1 MSNYLVYYMLY
12 LSFITSILE
21 VIVVTVPALLIV
33 AYVTVAERKT
43 MASMQRRL
51 GPNII
56 GYYGLLQ
63 AFADAL
69 KLLLKEYVSPT
80 QANFILFF
88 LGPII
93 TLVFSLLG
101 YGVVPYAPGLS
112 IFDFNLGILYIL
124 AVSSLATYGILL
136 AGWSANSKY
145 AFLGS
150 LRSTAQLIS
159 YELILSSAILLVIF
173 LSGSLNLTAI
183 IEAQKTVWFIF
194 PLFPIFLL
202 FFIGSVAETNRAP
215 FDLAEAESELVSGF
229 MTEHAAVIFVFFFLA
244 EYASIVL
251 ICILTSILFLGGYLL
266 NIMPFLYLWFVMD
279 ISTVYLVNDLLPAL
293 YSLLLLEPVSNI
305 SLSNPLTTENLAYFM
320 AEKESLLFDPL
331 FEGVLSGIVLGAKS
345 CIMIFIFIWA
355 RASFPRI
362 RFDQLMSFCWTIL
375 LPLVI
380 AFIVLVPCILY
391 SFEILPSNTLF
402 F

>member
-1 MSNYLVYYMLY
+1 MLIYYVNITLFFFFNSMLY
-12 LSFITSILE
+12 NTTIISILE
-21 VIVVTVPALLIV
+21 VLLLTVPVLLTV
-33 AYVTVAERKT
+33 AFVTVAERKT

-51 GPNII
+51 GPNVV

-69 KLLLKEYVSPT
+69 KLIIKEYVSPT
-80 QANFILFF
+80 QANLVLFF

-93 TLVFSLLG
+93 TLIFSLLG
-101 YGVVPYAPGLS
+101 YAVVPYGPGMA
-112 IFDFNLGILYIL
+112 IWDFNLGILYML

-159 YELILSSAILLVIF
+159 YELILSSAILLVI
-173 LSGSLNLTAI
+173 LLTGSLNLTVTIESQRAI
-183 IEAQKTVWFIF
+183 WFIL
-194 PLFPIFLL
+194 PLLPVFII

-251 ICILTSILFLGGYLL
+251 ICILNSILFLGGYLL
-266 NIMPFLYLWFVMD
+266 DYTYVLHMFYILDNIFMFTP
-279 ISTVYLVNDLLPAL
+279 NPA
-293 YSLLLLEPVSNI
+293 SIPE
-305 SLSNPLTTENLAYFM
+305 
-320 AEKESLLFDPL
+320 LLFTFTSYPL
-331 FEGVLSGIVLGAKS
+331 IEGMIYGLTLGIKS
-345 CIMIFIFIWA
+345 CIMVFIFIWV

-362 RFDQLMSFCWTIL
+362 RFDQLMSFSWTIL
-375 LPLVI
+375 LPIVI

-391 SFEILPSNTLF
+391 SFDIIPTNVYLF
-402 F
+402 

>member
-1 MSNYLVYYMLY
+1 MKQNLEKKNINMLY
-12 LSFITSILE
+12 IPTLISVLE
-21 VIVVTVPALLIV
+21 VLLVTVPVLLTV

-51 GPNII
+51 GPNIV

-80 QANFILFF
+80 QANLGLFF

-93 TLVFSLLG
+93 TLIFSLLG
-101 YGVVPYAPGLS
+101 YLVVPYGPGLALN
-112 IFDFNLGILYIL
+112 DLNLGILYML
-124 AVSSLATYGILL
+124 AVSSLSTYGILL

-159 YELILSSAILLVIF
+159 YELILSSAILLVVM
-173 LSGSLNLTAI
+173 LTGSLNITVN
-183 IEAQKTVWFIF
+183 IEAQRAIWFIV
-194 PLFPIFLL
+194 PLFPVFII

-251 ICILTSILFLGGYLL
+251 ICILTSILFLGGYLYDYLPSLFFLVEYIDFDYYINNL
-266 NIMPFLYLWFVMD
+266 N
-279 ISTVYLVNDLLPAL
+279 
-293 YSLLLLEPVSNI
+293 
-305 SLSNPLTTENLAYFM
+305 
-320 AEKESLLFDPL
+320 KESIFSDPL
-331 FEGVLSGIVLGAKS
+331 IEGLLYGLTLGLKS
-345 CIMIFIFIWA
+345 CIMIFIFIWT

-362 RFDQLMSFCWTIL
+362 RFDQLMSFCWTVL
-375 LPLVI
+375 LPVVI
-380 AFIVLVPCILY
+380 AFIFLIPCILY
-391 SFEILPSNTLF
+391 AFEWLPSNILI
-402 F
+402 

>member
-1 MSNYLVYYMLY
+1 MIYIPTLISIIEVMLV
-12 LSFITSILE
+12 S
-21 VIVVTVPALLIV
+21 VPTLLIV

-51 GPNII
+51 GPNMV

-80 QANFILFF
+80 QANLVLFF

-93 TLVFSLLG
+93 TLIFALLG
-101 YGVVPYAPGLS
+101 YLVIPYGPGIALS
-112 IFDFNLGILYIL
+112 DLNLGILYML
-124 AVSSLATYGILL
+124 AVSSLSTYGILL

-159 YELILSSAILLVIF
+159 YELILSSAILLVVM
-173 LSGSLNLTAI
+173 LTGSLNI
-183 IEAQKTVWFIF
+183 SVNIEAQRAVWFIV
-194 PLFPIFLL
+194 PLFPVFLI

-251 ICILTSILFLGGYLL
+251 ICILTSILFLGGYLYNYIPL
-266 NIMPFLYLWFVMD
+266 FWIIQYFDFDYY
-279 ISTVYLVNDLLPAL
+279 ISNLHND
-293 YSLLLLEPVSNI
+293 SLLS
-305 SLSNPLTTENLAYFM
+305 
-320 AEKESLLFDPL
+320 DPL
-331 FEGVLSGIVLGAKS
+331 IEGLLYGLTLGIKS
-345 CIMIFIFIWA
+345 CIMIFIFIWV

-362 RFDQLMSFCWTIL
+362 RFDQLMSFCWTVL
-375 LPLVI
+375 LPIVI
-380 AFIVLVPCILY
+380 AFVILVPCLLY
-391 SFEILPSNTLF
+391 SFEIIPTNMYLL
-402 F
+402 

>member
-1 MSNYLVYYMLY
+1 MSYSLT
-12 LSFITSILE
+12 IISIIE
-21 VIVVTVPALLIV
+21 VILLMLPTLLAV
-33 AYVTVAERKT
+33 AYLTVAERKT
-43 MASMQRRL
+43 LASMQRRL
-51 GPNII
+51 GPNIV

-69 KLLLKEYVSPT
+69 KLILKEYVAPT
-80 QANFILFF
+80 QANLILFF

-93 TLVFSLLG
+93 TLAFTLLG
-101 YGVVPYAPGLS
+101 YAVIPYGPGLS
-112 IFDFNLGILYIL
+112 ISDMNLGILYFL

-159 YELILSSAILLVIF
+159 YELVLSSIILLVVMITNN
-173 LSGSLNLTAI
+173 LNINVNIQYQKAI
-183 IEAQKTVWFIF
+183 WFILPLF
-194 PLFPIFLL
+194 PLFLI

-244 EYASIVL
+244 EYSSIL
-251 ICILTSILFLGGYLL
+251 LMCILTSALFIGGYLL
-266 NIMPFLYLWFVMD
+266 SFDFIYYFD
-279 ISTVYLVNDLLPAL
+279 LVNFTWASIFNAEWLFSSEYYNIRNFLIDNSTKGL
-293 YSLLLLEPVSNI
+293 YYSV
-305 SLSNPLTTENLAYFM
+305 
-320 AEKESLLFDPL
+320 
-331 FEGVLSGIVLGAKS
+331 VLSLKTCV
-345 CIMIFIFIWA
+345 MIFLFIWI

-375 LPLVI
+375 LPVVF
-380 AFIVLVPCILY
+380 AFIILIPCILY
-391 SFEILPSNTLF
+391 NFNAYVINVNLL
-402 F
+402 

>member
-1 MSNYLVYYMLY
+1 MLNISIINYIPDLL
-12 LSFITSILE
+12 SILE
-21 VIVVTVPALLIV
+21 GLIVTLPALLSV

-80 QANFILFF
+80 QANLALFF
-88 LGPII
+88 LGPIL
-93 TLVFSLLG
+93 TLIFSLYG
-101 YGVVPYAPGLS
+101 YLVIPYGPGLS
-112 IFDFNLGILYIL
+112 LNDYSLGILYVL
-124 AVSSLATYGILL
+124 AVSSIATYGILL

-159 YELILSSAILLVIF
+159 YELILTSAILIVIM
-173 LSGSLNLTAI
+173 LSGSLNLTVN
-183 IEAQKTVWFIF
+183 IEAQRAIWFIF
-194 PLFPIFLL
+194 PLFPIFII

-251 ICILTSILFLGGYLL
+251 ICILTCIFFLGGYLYDYVDL
-266 NIMPFLYLWFVMD
+266 FWIVQYYDFDFYIQNLYNKNLFSDYSVEGL
-279 ISTVYLVNDLLPAL
+279 IYASAL
-293 YSLLLLEPVSNI
+293 
-305 SLSNPLTTENLAYFM
+305 
-320 AEKESLLFDPL
+320 
-331 FEGVLSGIVLGAKS
+331 GIKS
-345 CIMIFIFIWA
+345 CFMIFVFIWV
-355 RASFPRI
+355 RASFPRV
-362 RFDQLMSFCWTIL
+362 RFDQLMSFCWTVL
-375 LPLVI
+375 LPIAI
-380 AFIVLVPCILY
+380 AFVILIPCILY
-391 SFEILPSNTLF
+391 SFEIIPSNITLL
-402 F
+402 